1 MNTQSQIDPLSIA
14 LIGCGK
20 MGSAMLRGWLS
31 AGMTHAAY
39 VVEPGHLPPELAH
52 NPVIKHLHDANALP
66 ITDVLVLAVK
76 PQSIAEVC
84 AALRP
89 DPSTL
94 VLSIAAGQKLSN
106 FEKHFG
112 ETHPIIRAMPN
123 TPAAIAKGMTVLVG
137 NKAVTRDHHEMATQ
151 LLSAT
156 GHVEWVKD
164 EELMDAVTAL
174 SGSGPAYV
182 FHLIEVMTQAGI
194 DCGLDADFARSLAR
208 QTVIGSAALA
218 EVEHETP
225 AEHLRKNVT
234 SPGGTTEAALNVLMN
249 GEVQN
254 IFTRALAAATARSKE
269 LSK

>member
-52 NPVIKHLHDANALP
+52 NPVIKHLHDANTLP

-84 AALRP
+84 AALSP

-94 VLSIAAGQKLSN
+94 IVSIAAGQKLSN

-137 NKAVTRDHHEMATQ
+137 NKAITRDHHEMATQ

-249 GEVQN
+249 GEVQD
-254 IFTRALAAATARSKE
+254 IFTRALTAATARSKE